1 MNNCLITGAAGFIG
15 FHFALEMLKND
26 YHVIGID
33 NMNSYYDKRLKEK
46 RIQEIEKFRLGNNSS
61 WHFYRGNIEDNNFI
75 DEIISKYKPKYV
87 VHLAAQAGVRYSIEN
102 PKAYINSN
110 IVGFSN
116 IIELC
121 VKYNVEHFIYASSS
135 SVYGGNTKI
144 PFSEEDPVNHP
155 VSLYAATKRSNELI
169 AHSYSHIHG
178 LPCTGI
184 RFFTVYGPWGRPDMA
199 PIIFANSI
207 MNRKPLK
214 IFNNGNMFRDFTY
227 IDDVVKIMFQLIN
240 KKPEANDKLTQ
251 NYGDPSRSWAPFR
264 IFNIGNGTSI
274 PLLDFISLLEKEL
287 GIKAIKEF
295 KEMQLG
301 DVQKTF
307 ADIESIKSNINIK
320 PKTSLEEGLK
330 KFVNWYKEF
339 YIN

>member
-1 MNNCLITGAAGFIG
+1 
-15 FHFALEMLKND
+15 
-26 YHVIGID
+26 
-33 NMNSYYDKRLKEK
+33 
-46 RIQEIEKFRLGNNSS
+46 
-61 WHFYRGNIEDNNFI
+61 
-75 DEIISKYKPKYV
+75 
-87 VHLAAQAGVRYSIEN
+87 
-102 PKAYINSN
+102 
-110 IVGFSN
+110 
-116 IIELC
+116 
-121 VKYNVEHFIYASSS
+121 
-135 SVYGGNTKI
+135 
-144 PFSEEDPVNHP
+144 
-155 VSLYAATKRSNELI
+155 
-169 AHSYSHIHG
+169 
-178 LPCTGI
+178 
-184 RFFTVYGPWGRPDMA
+184 
-199 PIIFANSI
+199 
-207 MNRKPLK
+207 
-214 IFNNGNMFRDFTY
+214 MFRDFTY

>member
-1 MNNCLITGAAGFIG
+1 M
-15 FHFALEMLKND
+15 
-26 YHVIGID
+26 
-33 NMNSYYDKRLKEK
+33 
-46 RIQEIEKFRLGNNSS
+46 RINGKK
-61 WHFYRGNIEDNNFI
+61 YRTIWYE
-75 DEIISKYKPKYV
+75 
-87 VHLAAQAGVRYSIEN
+87 
-102 PKAYINSN
+102 
-110 IVGFSN
+110 
-116 IIELC
+116 
-121 VKYNVEHFIYASSS
+121 
-135 SVYGGNTKI
+135 
-144 PFSEEDPVNHP
+144 
-155 VSLYAATKRSNELI
+155 
-169 AHSYSHIHG
+169 
-178 LPCTGI
+178 
-184 RFFTVYGPWGRPDMA
+184 
-199 PIIFANSI
+199 
-207 MNRKPLK
+207 
-214 IFNNGNMFRDFTY
+214 
-227 IDDVVKIMFQLIN
+227 DDVVKIMFQLIN
-240 KKPEANDKLTQ
+240 KKPEANDQLTQ

>member
-1 MNNCLITGAAGFIG
+1 MNKCLITGAAGFIG
-15 FHFALEMLKND
+15 FHFAIEMLKND
-26 YHVIGID
+26 FHVIGID
-33 NMNSYYDKRLKEK
+33 NINSYYDKRLKES
-46 RIQEIEKFRLGNNSS
+46 RIQEIEKFKDKNNSL
-61 WHFYRGNIEDNNFI
+61 WNFFRGNIEDDNFL
-75 DEIISKYKPKYV
+75 DAIISKYKPKYI

-116 IIELC
+116 IIDLC
-121 VKYNVEHFIYASSS
+121 VKYNIDHFIYASSS

-144 PFSEEDPVNHP
+144 PFSEDDPVNHP

-199 PIIFANSI
+199 PIIFANAI
-207 MNRKPLK
+207 TNKKPLK

-227 IDDVVKIMFQLIN
+227 IDDVIKIMFQLVN
-240 KKPEANDKLTQ
+240 KKPEKKDKLIQ
-251 NYGDPSRSWAPFR
+251 NSADPSKSWAPYR

-274 PLLDFISLLEKEL
+274 ALLDFINLLEKEL
-287 GIKAIKEF
+287 GIEANKVFEN
-295 KEMQLG
+295 MQLG
-301 DVQKTF
+301 DVERTF
-307 ADIESIKSNINIK
+307 ADTKSIKSNINIK
-320 PKTSLEEGLK
+320 PETSLKEGLK
-330 KFVNWYKEF
+330 KFVNWYK
-339 YIN
+339 YYYLN